1 MKNLII
7 PALVC
12 LLFFLSAKL
21 NAQSTVH
28 MENMPAAAPPPPNNS
43 AFGADG
49 PGAPSDTPAS
59 NIDSYLYYCLA
70 IGGIMVVGFRKKIF
84 KTIKEP
90 ESNEAEE
97 LPNEK

>member
-12 LLFFLSAKL
+12 LLFFFSAKL

-59 NIDSYLYYCLA
+59 NIDSYIYYALG
-70 IGGIMVVGFRKKIF
+70 IGALIVVKYRKKIF
-84 KTIKEP
+84 KLP
-90 ESNEAEE
+90 NAEE
-97 LPNEK
+97 NNEDHSDDY